1 MHTTTD
7 PRKMSEM
14 VLVVD
19 DEPATRAGVAVA
31 VGTTGRTVVT
41 CGDIESAQMVVERM
55 AVRSVV
61 TDMRLTGPFSD
72 DGLRFIEFV
81 ARHAPESRVILMT
94 GSSSPELA
102 REARQRGAFAV
113 LEKPFTTA
121 EIDAALSGDDL
132 GSSAMPDIIDVP
144 QIEDILSGT
153 RLYSVFQPIVSIDTP
168 EAVTFAYEALARVD
182 TPGPMRA
189 PEFLFEYSSRKRC
202 MTDLELN
209 CLENSVRDG
218 SLLAP
223 STTVFINLHPS
234 VLADRR
240 IVDGLNAATARHG
253 LPPERVVLEITE
265 QAAMREVPA
274 TLANIDTLR
283 AAGFRFAF
291 DDVGIAYSHLLHLE
305 RVRPAFMKISQEFGA
320 DFHRH
325 EFKAKI
331 VRNVVSLARDFGCDV
346 ILEGVEDPRV
356 VEAARA
362 LGIRYVQGYLFG
374 RPQRAKVWI
383 D

>member
-1 MHTTTD
+1 MHTSTD
-7 PRKMSEM
+7 PRKMGEM

-31 VGTTGRTVVT
+31 VGSTGRTVVT

-55 AVRSVV
+55 DVRSVV

-72 DGLRFIEFV
+72 DGLHFIEFV
-81 ARHAPESRVILMT
+81 ARHAPQSRVILMT

-102 REARQRGAFAV
+102 REARKRGAFAV
-113 LEKPFTTA
+113 LEKPFTAA

-132 GSSAMPDIIDVP
+132 DSTAMPDIIDVP
-144 QIEDILSGT
+144 LIEDILSGT

-168 EAVTFAYEALARVD
+168 ETATFGYEALARVD

-218 SLLAP
+218 ALLAP
-223 STTVFINLHPS
+223 TATIFINLHPS

-253 LPPERVVLEITE
+253 LSPERVVLEITE

-274 TLANIDTLR
+274 TLANIDSLR
-283 AAGFRFAF
+283 GCGFRFAF
-291 DDVGIAYSHLLHLE
+291 DDLGIAYSHLLHLE
-305 RVRPAFMKISQEFGA
+305 RVRPAFMKISQEFGS
-320 DFHRH
+320 DFHRN

-346 ILEGVEDPRV
+346 ILEGVEDPRA

-362 LGIRYVQGYLFG
+362 LGIRYVQGFLFG

-383 D
+383 E

>member
-1 MHTTTD
+1 MG
-7 PRKMSEM
+7 EM

-31 VGTTGRTVVT
+31 VGSTGRTVVT

-81 ARHAPESRVILMT
+81 ARHAPQSRVILMT

-113 LEKPFTTA
+113 LEKPFTAA

-132 GSSAMPDIIDVP
+132 DSTAMPDIIDVP
-144 QIEDILSGT
+144 QIEDILTGT

-168 EAVTFAYEALARVD
+168 ETATFAYEALARVD

-218 SLLAP
+218 ALLAP
-223 STTVFINLHPS
+223 STTIFINLHPF

-240 IVDGLNAATARHG
+240 IVDGLQAATARHG
-253 LPPERVVLEITE
+253 LSPDRVVLEITE
-265 QAAMREVPA
+265 QAAIREVAA
-274 TLANIDTLR
+274 TLANIDALR
-283 AAGFRFAF
+283 GCGFRFAF

-331 VRNVVSLARDFGCDV
+331 VRNVMSLARDFGCDV

-356 VEAARA
+356 VDAARA
-362 LGIRYVQGYLFG
+362 LGIRYVQGFLFG